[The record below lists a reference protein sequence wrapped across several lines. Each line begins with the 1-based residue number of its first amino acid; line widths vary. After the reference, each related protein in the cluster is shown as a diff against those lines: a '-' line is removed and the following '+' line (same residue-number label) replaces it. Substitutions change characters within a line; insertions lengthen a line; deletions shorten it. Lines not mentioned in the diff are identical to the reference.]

1 MKLLSSGACHY
12 LDEQG
17 FTTLTVEEKSRLN
30 IALRFTPTLCSI
42 IVVIGMVYQ
51 SWGVFAVLSVFGV
64 LGTVTKTWHP
74 FDMLYNAIAKIF
86 SLAKLLPNPPPK
98 RFACFLGLLF
108 LVGGTIS
115 FYVGATYWGY
125 FFGAGYIIAA
135 MLMATTHFCVGSWAY
150 HHILGK

>member
-17 FTTLTVEEKSRLN
+17 FTALRVEEKSKLN

-42 IVVIGMVYQ
+42 VVVIGMFYQ
-51 SWGVFAVLSVFGV
+51 SWEVFAVLSVFGI

-74 FDMLYNAIAKIF
+74 FDILYNAIARVF
-86 SLAKLLPNPPPK
+86 SLTKLLPNPPPK
-98 RFACFLGLLF
+98 RFACFLGFIF

-115 FYVGATYWGY
+115 FYIGATDSGY
-125 FFGAGYIIAA
+125 FFGTVYIIAA
-135 MLMATTHFCVGSWAY
+135 MLMATTHLCVGSWIY
-150 HHILGK
+150 HHILRK